1 MTLDWTYR
9 LRLRHLQ
16 MLSSLAETGN
26 MSRTAQALSLTQ
38 PALSRWLHE
47 LEQDIGLP
55 LFERHARGLRPT
67 HFGEAL
73 IAHAR
78 RVQAHLDGARE
89 DMQALRAG
97 GSGLLAIGTSG
108 AAATETVPLAV
119 AQLTDAMP
127 GARVRLIEGTMNVL
141 MPQLGEGR
149 LDVVVGRSAPDLMD
163 ASMRGETLYD
173 EDVDLIVR
181 PGHPLLRMR
190 RLTWPRLVAGRW
202 LLWPRGTPIRNAL
215 DHAVAEAGVTLPPD
229 SLEANSL
236 TLNMSL
242 LGQTDLIGQASRR
255 TARWLQAKGLA
266 RTLPVALSRFGSVS
280 MYWRA
285 DAADRPVVI
294 AVLKILRSSPRSA
307 TPGHSQ
313 VKAHG

>member
-16 MLSSLAETGN
+16 MLSKLAETGN

-67 HFGEAL
+67 AYGEAL

-78 RVQAHLDGARE
+78 RVLALLDGARD
-89 DMQALRAG
+89 DMQALREG
-97 GSGLLAIGTSG
+97 SSGLLTVGASG
-108 AAATETVPLAV
+108 AATTETVPRAV
-119 AQLTDAMP
+119 ARLTRMMP
-127 GARVRLIEGTMNVL
+127 GARIRLIEGTMNVL
-141 MPQLGEGR
+141 MPQLGEGH

-163 ASMRGETLYD
+163 ASMRSETLYD
-173 EDVDLIVR
+173 EDIDLIVR
-181 PGHPLLRMR
+181 PGHPLLRAK
-190 RLTWPRLVAGRW
+190 RLTWHRLIGARW

-215 DHAVAEAGVTLPPD
+215 DHALAEAAVALPPD
-229 SLEANSL
+229 SLESNSL
-236 TLNMSL
+236 TLNTSL

-255 TARWLQAKGLA
+255 TARWLHAMNLA
-266 RTLPVALSRFGSVS
+266 RALPLALSRFGSVS

-285 DAADRPVVI
+285 DAVERRVVSEM
-294 AVLKILRSSPRSA
+294 LQSLRSSERSGA
-307 TPGHSQ
+307 PERSP
-313 VKAHG
+313 